1 MTLGDAIRA
10 YREEHG
16 MSMDVFADRSG
27 ISKSYISLLE
37 KNQHPKTGKPIIPTI
52 KTYLCAAQA
61 MNIDFDTLIRMIND
75 NVDISPEI
83 PSYSNIT
90 SISKQTFPL
99 YDGIAAGQ
107 PRLMPDG
114 IETYVES
121 TTDIKA
127 DFALRVH
134 GDSMIGARIYDGDL
148 VFIREQPDVENGE
161 IAAVAIG
168 DEATLKRVY
177 RYGDTLSLR
186 AENPAYKEMVF
197 TGEELNNIKI
207 LGKAIAFQSD
217 IL

>member
-1 MTLGDAIRA
+1 MLELYKNIRK
-10 YREEHG
+10 YRKQMGLTQEELAKRIG
-16 MSMDVFADRSG
+16 YTDRSSIAKIEKGSVDLPQSKITQIAKVFG
-27 ISKSYISLLE
+27 ISSKDLMG
-37 KNQHPKTGKPIIPTI
+37 NDG
-52 KTYLCAAQA
+52 
-61 MNIDFDTLIRMIND
+61 IDVEPF
-75 NVDISPEI
+75 SFSE
-83 PSYSNIT
+83 IT

-127 DFALRVH
+127 DFVLKVH

-148 VFIREQPDVENGE
+148 VFIRGQPDVENGE

-197 TGEELNNIKI
+197 TGEELNNIRI

-217 IL
+217 IR

>member
-1 MTLGDAIRA
+1 MLELYKNIRK
-10 YREEHG
+10 YRKQMGLTQEELAKRIG
-16 MSMDVFADRSG
+16 YTDRSSIAKIEKGSVDLPQSKITQIAKVFG
-27 ISKSYISLLE
+27 ISS
-37 KNQHPKTGKPIIPTI
+37 KNLMG
-52 KTYLCAAQA
+52 
-61 MNIDFDTLIRMIND
+61 NDGIDVEPF
-75 NVDISPEI
+75 SFSE
-83 PSYSNIT
+83 IT

-127 DFALRVH
+127 DFVLRVH

-148 VFIREQPDVENGE
+148 VFIRQRPEVENGE

>member
-1 MTLGDAIRA
+1 MTLGDAIRS
-10 YREEHG
+10 YREDNE
-16 MSMDVFADRSG
+16 MSMDAFANKSG

-37 KNQHPKTGKPIIPTI
+37 KNQHPNTGKPIIPTI
-52 KTYLCAAQA
+52 KTYKLAAQA
-61 MNIDFDTLIRMIND
+61 MNIDFDELIRMIND
-75 NVDISPEI
+75 NVDVSPEI

-90 SISKQTFPL
+90 PITKKKFPL

-114 IETYVES
+114 IETYVEF
-121 TTDIKA
+121 TTSIRA
-127 DFALRVH
+127 DFVLRVH
-134 GDSMIGARIYDGDL
+134 GDSMIGARIHDGDL
-148 VFIREQPDVENGE
+148 VFVRQQPEVENGE

-197 TGEELNNIKI
+197 TGEELNNIHI
-207 LGKAIAFQSD
+207 LGKAIAFHSD

>member
-1 MTLGDAIRA
+1 MLELYKNIRK
-10 YREEHG
+10 YRKQMGLTQEELAKRIG
-16 MSMDVFADRSG
+16 YTDRSSIAKIENGSVDLPQSKITQIAKVFG
-27 ISKSYISLLE
+27 ISSKDLMG
-37 KNQHPKTGKPIIPTI
+37 NDG
-52 KTYLCAAQA
+52 
-61 MNIDFDTLIRMIND
+61 ID
-75 NVDISPEI
+75 VDPFSFSE
-83 PSYSNIT
+83 IT

-134 GDSMIGARIYDGDL
+134 GDSMIGARICDGDL

-197 TGEELNNIKI
+197 TGEKLNNIRI

>member
-1 MTLGDAIRA
+1 MLELYKNIRK
-10 YREEHG
+10 YRKQMGLTQEELAKRIG
-16 MSMDVFADRSG
+16 YTDRSSIAKIEKGSVDLPQSKISQIAKVFG
-27 ISKSYISLLE
+27 ISSKDLMG
-37 KNQHPKTGKPIIPTI
+37 NDG
-52 KTYLCAAQA
+52 
-61 MNIDFDTLIRMIND
+61 IDVEPFSFN
-75 NVDISPEI
+75 E
-83 PSYSNIT
+83 IT

-99 YDGIAAGQ
+99 FDGIAAGQ

-121 TTDIKA
+121 TTAIRA
-127 DFALRVH
+127 DFVLRVH

-148 VFIREQPDVENGE
+148 VFIRQQPEVENGE

-197 TGEELNNIKI
+197 TGKELNNIRI

>member
-1 MTLGDAIRA
+1 MLELYKNIRK
-10 YREEHG
+10 YRKQMGLTQEELAKRIG
-16 MSMDVFADRSG
+16 YTDRSSIAKIEKGSVDLPQSKITQIAKVFG
-27 ISKSYISLLE
+27 ISSKDLMG
-37 KNQHPKTGKPIIPTI
+37 NDG
-52 KTYLCAAQA
+52 
-61 MNIDFDTLIRMIND
+61 IDVEPF
-75 NVDISPEI
+75 SFSE
-83 PSYSNIT
+83 IT

-99 YDGIAAGQ
+99 FDGIAAGQ

-121 TTDIKA
+121 TTAIRA
-127 DFALRVH
+127 DFVLKVH

-148 VFIREQPDVENGE
+148 VFIRQQPEVENGE

-197 TGEELNNIKI
+197 TGEELNNIRI
-207 LGKAIAFQSD
+207 LGKAVAFQSD

>member
-1 MTLGDAIRA
+1 MTLGDAIRT
-10 YREEHG
+10 YREDNE
-16 MSMDVFADRSG
+16 MSMDAFANKSG

-52 KTYLCAAQA
+52 KTYKLAAQA
-61 MNIDFDTLIRMIND
+61 MNIDFDELIRMIND

-83 PSYSNIT
+83 PSYSNI
-90 SISKQTFPL
+90 SPVSKQTFPL
-99 YDGIAAGQ
+99 FDGIAAGQ

-121 TTDIKA
+121 TTAIRA
-127 DFALRVH
+127 DFVLRVH
-134 GDSMIGARIYDGDL
+134 GDSMIGARIHDGDL
-148 VFIREQPDVENGE
+148 VFIRQQPEVENGE

-186 AENPAYKEMVF
+186 SENPAYKEMVF
-197 TGEELNNIKI
+197 TGEELNNIRI
-207 LGKAIAFQSD
+207 LGKAVAFQSD
-217 IL
+217 II

>member
-1 MTLGDAIRA
+1 MLELYKNIRK
-10 YREEHG
+10 YRKQMGLTQEELAKRIG
-16 MSMDVFADRSG
+16 YTDRSSIAKIEKGAVDLPQSKITQIAKVFG
-27 ISKSYISLLE
+27 ISSKDLMG
-37 KNQHPKTGKPIIPTI
+37 NDG
-52 KTYLCAAQA
+52 
-61 MNIDFDTLIRMIND
+61 IDVEPF
-75 NVDISPEI
+75 SFSE
-83 PSYSNIT
+83 IT

-148 VFIREQPDVENGE
+148 VFIREQSDVENGE

-197 TGEELNNIKI
+197 TGEELNNIRI

>member
-1 MTLGDAIRA
+1 MEIKDIIRNKRIELQLTMKQVADAVGVSEGTVSRW
-10 YREEHG
+10 E
-16 MSMDVFADRSG
+16 SG
-27 ISKSYISLLE
+27 EIENMRRDKIASLSKLLSID
-37 KNQHPKTGKPIIPTI
+37 PRII
-52 KTYLCAAQA
+52 
-61 MNIDFDTLIRMIND
+61 MGWNIDNHEE
-75 NVDISPEI
+75 SI
-83 PSYSNIT
+83 PSYPNIT
-90 SISKQTFPL
+90 PITKKKYPL

-127 DFALRVH
+127 NFVLRVH

-148 VFIREQPDVENGE
+148 VFIREQQHVENGE

-177 RYGDTLSLR
+177 RYGNTLSLR

-197 TGEELNNIKI
+197 IGEDINTNNIRI
-207 LGKAIAFQSD
+207 LGKAVAFQSN

>member
-1 MTLGDAIRA
+1 MLELYKNIRK
-10 YREEHG
+10 YRKQMGLTQEELAKRIG
-16 MSMDVFADRSG
+16 YTDRSSIAKIEKGAVDLSQSKITQIAKVFG
-27 ISKSYISLLE
+27 ISSKDLMG
-37 KNQHPKTGKPIIPTI
+37 NDG
-52 KTYLCAAQA
+52 
-61 MNIDFDTLIRMIND
+61 IDVEPF
-75 NVDISPEI
+75 SFSE
-83 PSYSNIT
+83 IT

-148 VFIREQPDVENGE
+148 VFIREQPEVENGE

-197 TGEELNNIKI
+197 TGKELNNIRI
-207 LGKAIAFQSD
+207 LGKAITFQSD

>member
-1 MTLGDAIRA
+1 MEIKDIIRNKRIELQLTMKQVADAVGVSEGTVSRW
-10 YREEHG
+10 E
-16 MSMDVFADRSG
+16 SG
-27 ISKSYISLLE
+27 EIENMRRDKVASLSKLLSID
-37 KNQHPKTGKPIIPTI
+37 PRII
-52 KTYLCAAQA
+52 
-61 MNIDFDTLIRMIND
+61 MGWNIDNHEE
-75 NVDISPEI
+75 SI

-90 SISKQTFPL
+90 PIAKKKYPL

-127 DFALRVH
+127 DFVLKVH
-134 GDSMIGARIYDGDL
+134 GDSMIGARIHDGDL
-148 VFIREQPDVENGE
+148 VFVRQQPEVENGE

-197 TGEELNNIKI
+197 TGEELNNIHI
-207 LGKAIAFQSD
+207 LGKAIAFHSD

>member
-1 MTLGDAIRA
+1 MLELYKNIRK
-10 YREEHG
+10 YRKQMGLTQEELAKRIG
-16 MSMDVFADRSG
+16 YTDRSSIAKIEKGSVDLPQSKITQIAKVFG
-27 ISKSYISLLE
+27 ISSKDLMG
-37 KNQHPKTGKPIIPTI
+37 NDG
-52 KTYLCAAQA
+52 
-61 MNIDFDTLIRMIND
+61 IDVEPF
-75 NVDISPEI
+75 SFSE
-83 PSYSNIT
+83 IT

-197 TGEELNNIKI
+197 TGKELNNIRI

>member
-1 MTLGDAIRA
+1 MLELYKNIRK
-10 YREEHG
+10 YRKQMGLTQEELAKRIG
-16 MSMDVFADRSG
+16 YTDRSSIAKIEKGAVDLPQSKITQIAKVFG
-27 ISKSYISLLE
+27 ISSKDLMG
-37 KNQHPKTGKPIIPTI
+37 NDG
-52 KTYLCAAQA
+52 
-61 MNIDFDTLIRMIND
+61 IDVEPF
-75 NVDISPEI
+75 SFSE
-83 PSYSNIT
+83 IT

-127 DFALRVH
+127 DFVLKVH
-134 GDSMIGARIYDGDL
+134 GDSMIGARIHDGDL
-148 VFIREQPDVENGE
+148 VFIRQQPEVENGE

-197 TGEELNNIKI
+197 TGEELNEVRI
-207 LGKAIAFQSD
+207 LGKAVAFQSD
-217 IL
+217 IR

>member
-1 MTLGDAIRA
+1 MLELYKNIRK
-10 YREEHG
+10 YRKQMGLTQEELAKRIG
-16 MSMDVFADRSG
+16 YTDRSSIAKIEKGSVDLPQSKITQIAKVFG
-27 ISKSYISLLE
+27 ISSKDLMG
-37 KNQHPKTGKPIIPTI
+37 NDG
-52 KTYLCAAQA
+52 
-61 MNIDFDTLIRMIND
+61 IDVEPF
-75 NVDISPEI
+75 SFSE
-83 PSYSNIT
+83 IT

-99 YDGIAAGQ
+99 FDGIAAGQ

-121 TTDIKA
+121 TTAIRA
-127 DFALRVH
+127 DFVLRVH

-148 VFIREQPDVENGE
+148 VFIRQQPEVENGE

-197 TGEELNNIKI
+197 TGEELNNIRI

-217 IL
+217 IF

>member
-1 MTLGDAIRA
+1 MTLGDAIRS
-10 YREEHG
+10 YREDNE
-16 MSMDVFADRSG
+16 MSMDAFANKSG

-37 KNQHPKTGKPIIPTI
+37 KNQHPNTGKPIIPTI
-52 KTYLCAAQA
+52 KTYKLAAQA
-61 MNIDFDTLIRMIND
+61 MNIDFDELIRMIND

-83 PSYSNIT
+83 SSYSNI
-90 SISKQTFPL
+90 SPVSKQVFPL
-99 YDGIAAGQ
+99 FDGIAAGQ

-127 DFALRVH
+127 DFVLKVH
-134 GDSMIGARIYDGDL
+134 GDSMIGARIHDGDL
-148 VFIREQPDVENGE
+148 VFVRQQPEVENGE

-197 TGEELNNIKI
+197 TGEELNNIHI
-207 LGKAIAFQSD
+207 LGKAIAFHSD

>member
-1 MTLGDAIRA
+1 MLELYKNIRK
-10 YREEHG
+10 YRKQMGLTQEELAKRIG
-16 MSMDVFADRSG
+16 YTDRSSIAKIENGSVDLPQSKITQIAKVFG
-27 ISKSYISLLE
+27 ISSKDLMG
-37 KNQHPKTGKPIIPTI
+37 NDG
-52 KTYLCAAQA
+52 
-61 MNIDFDTLIRMIND
+61 ID
-75 NVDISPEI
+75 VDPFSFSE
-83 PSYSNIT
+83 IT

-127 DFALRVH
+127 DFVLRVH

-168 DEATLKRVY
+168 DEATLKRIY

-197 TGEELNNIKI
+197 TGEELNNIRI

>member
-1 MTLGDAIRA
+1 MLELYKNIRK
-10 YREEHG
+10 YRKQMGLTQEELAKRIG
-16 MSMDVFADRSG
+16 YTDRSSIAKIEKGAVDLPQSKITQIAKVFG
-27 ISKSYISLLE
+27 ISSKDLMG
-37 KNQHPKTGKPIIPTI
+37 NDG
-52 KTYLCAAQA
+52 
-61 MNIDFDTLIRMIND
+61 IDVEPF
-75 NVDISPEI
+75 SFSE
-83 PSYSNIT
+83 IT

-127 DFALRVH
+127 DFVLRVH

>member
-1 MTLGDAIRA
+1 MLELYKNIRK
-10 YREEHG
+10 YRKQMGLTQEELAKRIG
-16 MSMDVFADRSG
+16 YTDRSSIAKIEKGVVDLPQSKITQIAKVFG
-27 ISKSYISLLE
+27 ISSKDLMG
-37 KNQHPKTGKPIIPTI
+37 NDG
-52 KTYLCAAQA
+52 
-61 MNIDFDTLIRMIND
+61 IDVEPFSFN
-75 NVDISPEI
+75 E
-83 PSYSNIT
+83 IT

-99 YDGIAAGQ
+99 FDGIAAGQ

-121 TTDIKA
+121 TTAIRA
-127 DFALRVH
+127 DFVLRVH

-148 VFIREQPDVENGE
+148 VFIRQQPEVENGE

-197 TGEELNNIKI
+197 TGEELNNIRI
-207 LGKAIAFQSD
+207 LGKAVAFQSD